1 MLYYNIRRQS
11 AGPFLEQYKDVS
23 TVRLVAGL
31 AIAVALALPPAA
43 SQAAAIKVV
52 AAENVYGGIA
62 AAIGGDRTAV
72 VSILSNPAQDP
83 HLYEASPA
91 VVRRFADA
99 RVVIVNG
106 ADYDPW
112 AERLLHTAPRANRTV
127 ISVARLIGRTPG
139 DNPHFWYDPTVMP
152 VVARAITAALG
163 EADPAHADDY
173 ATRLTATLAAL
184 DRVAA
189 RVASLRAKYA
199 GTPVTATEPVFG
211 PMAEALGL
219 VMRNLSFQ
227 TAMMNDTEP
236 GARDLAAFETDLKQR
251 RVRALIYNA
260 QVSEKLTERL
270 LTVARK
276 ARVPVVAVTEMQPP
290 GVSFADWMLG
300 QLGALD
306 KALAEP
312 GL

>member
-1 MLYYNIRRQS
+1 LSCRPVI
-11 AGPFLEQYKDVS
+11 EQNKDVS
-23 TVRLVAGL
+23 TVRLVASVAL
-31 AIAVALALPPAA
+31 AVLLALPPAA

-52 AAENVYGGIA
+52 AAENFYGGIA
-62 AAIGGDRTAV
+62 AAIGGDRTEV

-83 HLYEASPA
+83 HLFEASPA
-91 VVRRFADA
+91 VVRRLADA

-112 AERLLHTAPRANRTV
+112 AEKLLHAAPRADRTV
-127 ISVARLIGRTPG
+127 ISVARLIGRKPG
-139 DNPHFWYDPTVMP
+139 ENPHFWYDPTVMP
-152 VVARAITAALG
+152 AVAKAIAAALS
-163 EADPAHADDY
+163 EADPAHAGDY
-173 ATRLTATLAAL
+173 ATRLSATLAAL

-189 RVASLRAKYA
+189 RVTRLRAKYS

-211 PMAEALGL
+211 PMADALGL
-219 VMRNLSFQ
+219 VMRNQSFQ

-290 GVSFADWMLG
+290 GVTFADWMLG